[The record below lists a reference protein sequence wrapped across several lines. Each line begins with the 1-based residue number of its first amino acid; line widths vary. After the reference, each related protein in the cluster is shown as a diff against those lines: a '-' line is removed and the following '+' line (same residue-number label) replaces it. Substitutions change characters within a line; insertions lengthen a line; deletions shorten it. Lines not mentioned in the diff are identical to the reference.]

1 MDGVKCASSA
11 LCSAISARPVLA
23 AEPRRTMFSE
33 EGGEG
38 TISSSSRRRESM
50 ELTRERAAVFF
61 FGAAF
66 RFGALTFWAT
76 ALFGATAFLGATFF
90 AAAFFGAGLRLAT
103 AFFVAF
109 FTLFFATATTGF
121 LVVFLGNGF
130 FAAGLRAAA
139 FFGVALV
146 ARRVADADAAGLRAA
161 ALLVAGAF
169 FFVAPVFDGRPAV
182 RLAMVMSFRN
192 LDGLR

>member
-1 MDGVKCASSA
+1 
-11 LCSAISARPVLA
+11 
-23 AEPRRTMFSE
+23 MFSD

-50 ELTRERAAVFF
+50 ELTRVRAAAFF

-66 RFGALTFWAT
+66 GFRVLTFGAAAF
-76 ALFGATAFLGATFF
+76 FGATAFLGATFF
-90 AAAFFGAGLRLAT
+90 AVAFFGAGLRLAT
-103 AFFVAF
+103 AFFA
-109 FTLFFATATTGF
+109 LFFAAVTTGF
-121 LVVFLGNGF
+121 LVVFLGAAF
-130 FAAGLRAAA
+130 FAARVRAAA

-146 ARRVADADAAGLRAA
+146 ARRVAGADEAGLRAA
-161 ALLVAGAF
+161 ALLVAWAF